1 MAKKK
6 GGKKDKE
13 AKKARVEAKNKKN
26 QAKAQS
32 KDKKKQLKNRDEDE
46 IDDMDIEEVLSQ
58 FKKQQEQFEKVDVAS
73 VARPAPVRLNPCLV
87 ANPLHNKKELLL
99 FGGESINSLTGTANF
114 HNELFSYTPDNN
126 VWKKYTSQNSPMPRS
141 SAAMASHP
149 SGIALLHGGEF
160 SSPKQNTFYHYSD
173 CWVLDTT
180 TKEWTKIDQ
189 KNSPSAR
196 SGHRI
201 TTWKNF
207 FVLYGGFR
215 DLGHSTTYLNDLW
228 VFDITT
234 YKWKQ
239 IEFPKNHTLPDARS
253 GHSLI
258 PTAEGAIL
266 YGGYCKV
273 KATKGLQKGKILT
286 DCWYLKMKPDLDA
299 VRWERRRKQGFQPSP
314 RVGCSMAHHKG
325 RGILFGGVYD
335 FEETEE
341 SLDSMFYNDLFN
353 YNVETN
359 RWYSL
364 KLRKSTK
371 SNNGPQRNRTGGNNV
386 SEEKEKELQDLLNS
400 ILKKNNLT
408 EEGDDLDEDDTEL
421 DAELNKMDI
430 EDENLE
436 RAEEVSVSNQLPHPR
451 FNSAT
456 AVVDDSLFI
465 YGGVWEQGEKDF
477 NIDSFYSIDLN
488 KVDGVSVYWENLTD
502 VETAKK
508 LGEQDSD
515 DEDDDDED
523 DDEEDDDEEEIEDTK
538 LEAEDEE
545 DEEEEAEEDTADEME
560 IPDERPWLPHPKPF
574 ENLRAF
580 YLREGPAFLEWA
592 ISSNRDARGKH
603 LKKKSFDLCE
613 DRWWERRD
621 QVRIEEDKLEE
632 LGVGGDIIER
642 DTSKPATKRR

>member
-6 GGKKDKE
+6 SGKKDKE
-13 AKKARVEAKNKKN
+13 AKKARAELKNKKN

-32 KDKKKQLKNRDEDE
+32 KDKKKQAKLGDDEDV
-46 IDDMDIEEVLSQ
+46 DDMDIEEVLSN
-58 FKKQQEQFEKVDVAS
+58 FKKQQEQFEQINIETVSKPS
-73 VARPAPVRLNPCLV
+73 PIRLNPCIV

-99 FGGESINSLTGTANF
+99 FGGESTNSLTGAANF
-114 HNELFSYTPDNN
+114 HNELYSYSPDNN
-126 VWKKYTSQNSPMPRS
+126 TWKRYTSQNSPMPRS
-141 SAAMASHP
+141 SAAMVSHP

-160 SSPKQNTFYHYSD
+160 SSPKQSTFYHYSD
-173 CWVLDTT
+173 TWVLDTS

-201 TTWKNF
+201 TTWKNYF
-207 FVLYGGFR
+207 ILYGGFR

-228 VFDITT
+228 VFDITN

-258 PTAEGAIL
+258 PTQEGCIL

-286 DCWYLKMKPDLDA
+286 DCWYLKMKPDLSA
-299 VRWERRRKQGFQPSP
+299 IRWERRRKQGFQPSP

-371 SNNGPQRNRTGGNNV
+371 QNSNSQRNKNSNNNI

-400 ILKKNNLT
+400 ILKKNNLN
-408 EEGDDLDEDDTEL
+408 DEDDDLAEDTTEL
-421 DAELNKMDI
+421 DHELNKMDI
-430 EDENLE
+430 EDENME
-436 RAEEVSVSNQLPHPR
+436 RLDQVKISSQLPHPR

-456 AVVDDSLFI
+456 VVVDDSLFI
-465 YGGVWEQGEKDF
+465 YGGVWEMGEKDF

-488 KVDGVSVYWENLTD
+488 KVDGVSVYWEDLDN

-508 LGEQDSD
+508 LGEHDS
-515 DEDDDDED
+515 DEDDDDEEDED
-523 DDEEDDDEEEIEDTK
+523 DDDDDDEEEIKDTK
-538 LEAEDEE
+538 LEVE
-545 DEEEEAEEDTADEME
+545 DEEEEEEEEDSQIDEME

-580 YLREGPAFLEWA
+580 YLREGPSFLEWA
-592 ISSNRDARGKH
+592 ISNNRDAKGKH

-632 LGVGGDIIER
+632 LGVGGDIIEK
-642 DTSKPATKRR
+642 DLSKPTPRRR